1 MFGKNAKT
9 SNVKYFLYKNDYH
22 SGPFVLERIR
32 EMLIENVVSENDII
46 CEEGKEEW
54 IPISQVIK
62 SFISNTEIAV
72 TVEAQP
78 QLADIFYILVDQA
91 TKGPYTLNQIKTMWS
106 AGSVTV
112 QTMFLQENTSEWM
125 PLRSIL
131 HKLEPPPIVASSF
144 VNNPPVLQNPKGKVQ
159 TIESTGKGWKALQ
172 ILSVLLIIVGF
183 FTLFGSVSYGFGMMF
198 SGFLIFLF
206 SRIGAW
212 WSHG

>member
-131 HKLEPPPIVASSF
+131 HKLEPPPIVASSS
-144 VNNPPVLQNPKGKVQ
+144 VNNPPV
-159 TIESTGKGWKALQ
+159 
-172 ILSVLLIIVGF
+172 
-183 FTLFGSVSYGFGMMF
+183 
-198 SGFLIFLF
+198 
-206 SRIGAW
+206 
-212 WSHG
+212 